1 MGDRGSAVVKLS
13 VYFGDAVTV
22 GPRLSADVLMERFA
36 DHDVVAALLHGSEGY
51 GLHRRI
57 HAERLPDTSTDLP
70 LLALAAGDEERI
82 RAALDDVH
90 AAVPKGLVTLEPLG
104 PADGAA
110 ELTVFCERG
119 HREIVDRLRRAGA
132 TGATALAGV
141 DGVLGRRRRERLFR
155 SGGAPMVV
163 VSVGP
168 AEVLEPLR
176 ASLPNAWLQPVAL
189 LKHAGEPLAP
199 LPAADGW
206 QAIRVYAR
214 RTHAAGGGA
223 LTRRLRQAGA
233 AGATT
238 LLGEWGF
245 TGTERPFG
253 DRFGR
258 IASHR
263 PTCTVFIDRAERVA
277 ELWPIVDELTAE
289 HGTVTAAPVPVYREG
304 TIGPRFG
311 SSP

>member
-1 MGDRGSAVVKLS
+1 VKLS
-13 VYFGDAVTV
+13 VYFGDGVTV

-36 DHDVVAALLHGSEGY
+36 DHGIVAALLHGSEGY
-51 GLHRRI
+51 GLHRLL
-57 HAERLPDTSTDLP
+57 HAERLPDVSTDLP

-82 RAALDDVH
+82 RAALEDVH

-110 ELTVFCERG
+110 ELTVFCDRG
-119 HREIVDRLRRAGA
+119 HREVVDLMRRAGV
-132 TGATALAGV
+132 TGATVLAGV

-155 SGGAPMVV
+155 NGGAPMVV

-176 ASLPNAWLQPVAL
+176 ASLPHAWLQPVAL
-189 LKHAGEPLAP
+189 LKHAGEQLAP

-206 QAIRVYAR
+206 QAIRVYSR
-214 RTHAAGGGA
+214 RTHPAGGGA
-223 LTRRLRQAGA
+223 LTRRLRRVDA

-245 TGTERPFG
+245 TGGERPFG
-253 DRFGR
+253 DRLGR

-263 PTCTVFIDRAERVA
+263 PTCTVYIDVA
-277 ELWPIVDELTAE
+277 ENVARNWPIIDELTAE
-289 HGTVTAAPVPVYREG
+289 HGTVTAAPVPVYRSV
-304 TIGPRFG
+304 PG
-311 SSP
+311 SAPARTGRTPGRR

>member
-1 MGDRGSAVVKLS
+1 VKLS

-22 GPRLSADVLMERFA
+22 GPRLASDVLMERFA
-36 DHDVVAALLHGSEGY
+36 DHGVVSALLHGSEGY
-51 GLHRRI
+51 GLHRRL

-90 AAVPKGLVTLEPLG
+90 AAVPKGLVTLEPVG

-110 ELTVFCERG
+110 ELTVFCERD
-119 HREIVDRLRRAGA
+119 HREVVDRMRQAGA
-132 TGATALAGV
+132 TGATVLAGV
-141 DGVLGRRRRERLFR
+141 DGVLGRRRRERLFHN
-155 SGGAPMVV
+155 GGAPMVV

-168 AEVLEPLR
+168 AAVLEPLR
-176 ASLPNAWLQPVAL
+176 ASLPHAWLQPVAL
-189 LKHAGEPLAP
+189 LKHAGEQLAP
-199 LPAADGW
+199 LPSGDGW

-214 RTHAAGGGA
+214 RIHRAGGGA

-233 AGATT
+233 AGSTT
-238 LLGEWGF
+238 LLGDWGF
-245 TGTERPFG
+245 SGDERPFG
-253 DRFGR
+253 DRLGR

-263 PTCTVFIDRAERVA
+263 PTCTVYIDRAERVA
-277 ELWPIVDELTAE
+277 EHWPIIDELTAE
-289 HGTVTAAPVPVYREG
+289 HGTVTCAPVPVYRERP
-304 TIGPRFG
+304 IGPRSG